1 MSRGY
6 IDLHCHWIAGIDD
19 GARSVEESLRM
30 LSQLHAVGFST
41 VIATPHMRPGM
52 FDNDAAALRAAYEAM
67 APHLGAASGLP
78 AVGLASEHF
87 FDGVVF
93 ERMMRGD
100 VLPYPDAPGAAT
112 PAPPR
117 KKRSVLVE
125 LPTQAFP
132 VQLAARMF
140 DLQRAGLCPVLAH
153 PERYRPVWS
162 DDACLDPLLDA
173 GVVLLLDVCAV
184 VGKYG
189 RAAQKAAEKLLEEEA
204 YEAAC
209 SDAHRPED
217 ADMCASAFERLERL
231 VGKEERHRLLVDGPA
246 GILRGR

>member
-1 MSRGY
+1 MTRGY

-30 LSQLHAVGFST
+30 LAQLRAVGFST

-52 FDNDAAALRAAYEAM
+52 FDNDAPALRAAYDAM
-67 APHLGAASGLP
+67 APHLGSSDLP

-87 FDGVVF
+87 FDGIVF
-93 ERMMRGD
+93 ERMMRGE
-100 VLPYPDAPGAAT
+100 VLPYPDAPGGGPSAGG
-112 PAPPR
+112 P
-117 KKRSVLVE
+117 KKRRSVLLE

-140 DLQRAGLCPVLAH
+140 DLQRAGLRPVLAH

-173 GVVLLLDVCAV
+173 GVALLLDVCAV

-217 ADMCASAFERLERL
+217 ADVCASAFERLERL
-231 VGKEERHRLLVDGPA
+231 VGKEERQRLLVDGPA
-246 GILRGR
+246 GILRPR